1 MANEFDVSPEEL
13 QRIFDELI
21 QPRLFRNAKPYPRG
35 ERPVLV
41 QLGGQLAAGK
51 SHALN
56 DIVVRHGGRI
66 VQLSPDQLRTFH
78 PRYEEIMRDRPHEMV
93 PLTSQAMY
101 VWSDMVRQYAHQHGC
116 GIVVEGTFRSPE
128 YLVQYAQEAAQPVP
142 GVHDGF
148 LNEIVVVATPRE
160 QSALDMVG
168 RYLAD
173 PPGEGRWADIGGH
186 DVTFDQLPLSVEILE
201 NTPQIDRVIVTD
213 RAGTIHYDNSRG
225 PDGAWQQPARAAE
238 ALREARSEGKIP
250 FNAEQAQKWLNAY
263 WKNSADLIAREEL
276 NPTTAPT
283 MLALHQHADRV
294 AHVAYADDPERMAQ
308 HETWQKVQKIVF
320 QAGERGVPNTQLPR
334 HPEEFMN
341 ASKEEKTRFYALV
354 AGALKET
361 SQDLP
366 KDAVEAVKRAQQ
378 GVAPPMRGTSTSPS
392 PQAAADKRQG
402 REKDPGLER

>member
-1 MANEFDVSPEEL
+1 MP
-13 QRIFDELI
+13 I
-21 QPRLFRNAKPYPRG
+21 
-35 ERPVLV
+35 
-41 QLGGQLAAGK
+41 
-51 SHALN
+51 
-56 DIVVRHGGRI
+56 
-66 VQLSPDQLRTFH
+66 
-78 PRYEEIMRDRPHEMV
+78 
-93 PLTSQAMY
+93 
-101 VWSDMVRQYAHQHGC
+101 
-116 GIVVEGTFRSPE
+116 
-128 YLVQYAQEAAQPVP
+128 
-142 GVHDGF
+142 
-148 LNEIVVVATPRE
+148 
-160 QSALDMVG
+160 
-168 RYLAD
+168 

-186 DVTFDQLPLSVEILE
+186 DATFDQLPLSVEILE

-378 GVAPPMRGTSTSPS
+378 GVAPPTRGTSTSPS